1 MMRVKGGRIA
11 LAVAL
16 VAAVAAFFVFDLGAY
31 LSLEYLKSRQAQVQ
45 AYAEARPLWSS
56 AVYFALYVAV
66 TALSLP
72 AAGVLTLLAGAIFGL
87 LWGTLLCSFAAT
99 AGATL
104 AFLAA
109 RFLLRDLVQKRFGES
124 LRAVNRGIRNDGAF
138 YLFTLRLV
146 PLFPFFIVNLVMA
159 LSPIRTRTFAWVSQ
173 VGMLAGTIVFVNAGT
188 QLGRIESPG
197 GVLSPAIV
205 ASFVLL
211 GVFPWIARRLV
222 EAIKAHRAR
231 RG

>member
-1 MMRVKGGRIA
+1 MMRGKGSRVA

-16 VAAVAAFFVFDLGAY
+16 VAAVAAFFVFDVGDYLG
-31 LSLEYLKSRQAQVQ
+31 LEYLKSQQARVQ
-45 AYAEARPLWSS
+45 AWVAARPLWS
-56 AVYFALYVAV
+56 AAAYFALYVAV

-72 AAGVLTLLAGAIFGL
+72 AAGVLTLLGGAVFGL

-124 LRAVNRGIRNDGAF
+124 LQAVNRGIEKDGAF

-146 PLFPFFIVNLVMA
+146 PLFPFFVVNLVMA
-159 LSPIRTRTFAWVSQ
+159 LSPIRTLTFAWVSQ

-188 QLGRIESPG
+188 QIARIESPG
-197 GVLSPAIV
+197 GVFSPAIV

-222 EAIKAHRAR
+222 GIARARRAR

>member
-1 MMRVKGGRIA
+1 MEVKGSK
-11 LAVAL
+11 VAL
-16 VAAVAAFFVFDLGAY
+16 VVALAAAVAAFFLFDLGDY
-31 LSLEYLKSRQAQVQ
+31 LTLEYLKSQQVRVQ
-45 AYAEARPLWSS
+45 TYAEARPLAS
-56 AVYFALYVAV
+56 AAMYFALYVTA

-72 AAGVLTLLAGAIFGL
+72 AAGVLTLLGGAIFGL

-109 RFLLRDLVQKRFGES
+109 RFLLRDLVQKRFGGN
-124 LRAVNRGIRNDGAF
+124 LQAINRGIEKDGAF

-146 PLFPFFIVNLVMA
+146 PLFPFFVVNLVMA

-188 QLGRIESPG
+188 QIARIESLG
-197 GVLSPAIV
+197 GILSPAIIG
-205 ASFVLL
+205 SFVLL

-222 EAIKAHRAR
+222 EVVKKHRAR

>member
-1 MMRVKGGRIA
+1 MRVKGSKVA

-16 VAAVAAFFVFDLGAY
+16 VAAVAAFFVFDVGDYLG
-31 LSLEYLKSRQAQVQ
+31 LEYLKSRQAQVQ
-45 AYAEARPLWSS
+45 AVVEARPLWS
-56 AVYFALYVAV
+56 AAAYFALYVAV

-72 AAGVLTLLAGAIFGL
+72 AAGVLTLLGGAIFGL

-124 LRAVNRGIRNDGAF
+124 LRAVNRGIEKDGAF

-146 PLFPFFIVNLVMA
+146 PLFPFFVVNLVMA
-159 LSPIRTRTFAWVSQ
+159 LSPIRTLTFAWVSQ
-173 VGMLAGTIVFVNAGT
+173 VGMLAGTVVFVNAGT
-188 QLGRIESPG
+188 QIARIESPG

-222 EAIKAHRAR
+222 GIVKARRAR